1 MRDFFLNQLIWK
13 GSQNYIKIL
22 WCRFEKCL
30 GTCAMLVVE
39 ASSETRLFRHLSNHV
54 FGVRNFRNIK
64 AMRVMFF
71 FKRFRISAWLQKSRK
86 RLRKT
91 FFFTDNCIWI
101 GIVKLSLL
109 RTGYL
114 SSESNVLTSSPKI
127 WHVNKGDFFQLYCPG
142 SYQRI
147 C

>member
-1 MRDFFLNQLIWK
+1 MNMIKMLRWRFQQCLATSAMLLVK
-13 GSQNYIKIL
+13 GSS
-22 WCRFEKCL
+22 EK
-30 GTCAMLVVE
+30 E
-39 ASSETRLFRHLSNHV
+39 LFRHLSNHV
-54 FGVRNFRNIK
+54 FGVRNFRNTK

-127 WHVNKGDFFQLYCPG
+127 WHVNKGDFFQLNCIG

>member
-1 MRDFFLNQLIWK
+1 MNV
-13 GSQNYIKIL
+13 IKML
-22 WCRFEKCL
+22 WCKFQQCL
-30 GTCAMLVVE
+30 ATSVMLLVE
-39 ASSETRLFRHLSNHV
+39 GSSGKEPFRHLSNHV
-54 FGVRNFRNIK
+54 FGVCNFRNTK

-101 GIVKLSLL
+101 GIVKLLLL

-114 SSESNVLTSSPKI
+114 SSASIALTSSPKI
-127 WHVNKGDFFQLYCPG
+127 WHVKKRDFFQLNGLG